1 MALDIINPATKK
13 TYKTIQVST
22 LDDVNNAVE
31 RAKVAFKEWSAKSHE
46 ERSAALHN
54 VANAIEKAG
63 PELAEIVT
71 AEQGK
76 PLFLAQFE
84 VGGAVGWTH
93 YNADLKLEPEVLEDS
108 AERRVEV
115 HRMPVGVVAS
125 ITPWNWPLMIA
136 IWHIMPALRAG
147 NSVVIKPSSLTP
159 INTLRLVDI
168 INEHTVP
175 NLVQAVIGEREVG
188 EPLVSHPDV
197 KKVVFTGSTPVGK
210 RIASLVAGDLK
221 KVTLELGGNDAGIV
235 LENANIDKIAEKI
248 FMTSFVNMGQTCA
261 CLKRLYVHRSKY
273 EALCDALV
281 KIAAAQV
288 VGNGMQE
295 GVTFGPVQNVN
306 QYEKVKAMI
315 IDARESGAEVIAAD
329 LPSGLDGYF
338 IAPTIIKNPQ
348 HNIDVVCHEQFGP
361 VLPVIPYD
369 DLNDVMSKA
378 IHEEFA
384 LGGSVWGE
392 PCAELDWVV
401 DQLDSGTVW
410 VNNHAEVL
418 PHVPFGG
425 NKSSGLGVEFGMEGL
440 LENTV
445 RKVINRA
452 K

>member
-175 NLVQAVIGEREVG
+175 NLVQAVIGE
-188 EPLVSHPDV
+188 
-197 KKVVFTGSTPVGK
+197 
-210 RIASLVAGDLK
+210 
-221 KVTLELGGNDAGIV
+221 
-235 LENANIDKIAEKI
+235 EK
-248 FMTSFVNMGQTCA
+248 
-261 CLKRLYVHRSKY
+261 
-273 EALCDALV
+273 
-281 KIAAAQV
+281 
-288 VGNGMQE
+288 
-295 GVTFGPVQNVN
+295 
-306 QYEKVKAMI
+306 
-315 IDARESGAEVIAAD
+315 
-329 LPSGLDGYF
+329 
-338 IAPTIIKNPQ
+338 
-348 HNIDVVCHEQFGP
+348 
-361 VLPVIPYD
+361 
-369 DLNDVMSKA
+369 
-378 IHEEFA
+378 
-384 LGGSVWGE
+384 
-392 PCAELDWVV
+392 
-401 DQLDSGTVW
+401 
-410 VNNHAEVL
+410 
-418 PHVPFGG
+418 
-425 NKSSGLGVEFGMEGL
+425 
-440 LENTV
+440 
-445 RKVINRA
+445 
-452 K
+452 